1 MELQQLQV
9 ILAEV
14 VCVCSQF
21 LSDRTSQIVAGIFD
35 QFHGTQF
42 GFRFVICFGHRFRV
56 LQGINKGTATPYAVR
71 EDQYITLSEFFGCA
85 RRKRDP

>member
-1 MELQQLQV
+1 V
-9 ILAEV
+9 ASILN
-14 VCVCSQF
+14 
-21 LSDRTSQIVAGIFD
+21 
-35 QFHGTQF
+35 QFHSTQF